1 MIEIFAGYGVLCA
14 TAKQC
19 GLLGSIDDDKV
30 RKSGAYSSIVQL
42 DLRNLEHRNLV
53 AEWMQSPLFCWL
65 HLAPVCGTASRAR
78 EIQRHW
84 SDPKPLRSNDYP
96 HGLPDLS
103 EKDMTRVIIAN
114 DLFAYSCK
122 LFQDAAARN
131 ILVTMENPSNSYF
144 WLTDGFTRLRQ
155 SVALTITDF
164 QACMYGG
171 KRPKWSRLVG
181 NFDELSQINARCD
194 NLHQHDPWRFA
205 KADDGS
211 HVWATSLESKYPKQ
225 LRIAIVQCILQAL
238 HRQGAVCCQL
248 TYKKFTH
255 TLCMLLTMRR
265 FLWET
270 SPGVTNYHRLF
281 RIFFQ
286 QQHLQWHL

>member
-1 MIEIFAGYGVLCA
+1 MIEISAGYGVLCA

-19 GLLGSIDDDKV
+19 GLLGSIAVDKD

-65 HLAPVCGTASRAR
+65 HMAPVCGTASRAR

-103 EKDMTRVIIAN
+103 EKDMTRVDIAN

-122 LFQDAAARN
+122 LFQDAAACN
-131 ILVTMENPSNSYF
+131 IFVTMENPSNSYF
-144 WLTDGFTRLRQ
+144 WLTDWFTRLRQ

-171 KRPKWSRLVG
+171 KRPNGRDLLG
-181 NFDELSQINARCD
+181 TLTN
-194 NLHQHDPWRFA
+194 
-205 KADDGS
+205 
-211 HVWATSLESKYPKQ
+211 SLRS
-225 LRIAIVQCILQAL
+225 
-238 HRQGAVCCQL
+238 
-248 TYKKFTH
+248 T
-255 TLCMLLTMRR
+255 
-265 FLWET
+265 
-270 SPGVTNYHRLF
+270 PGVTI
-281 RIFFQ
+281 RINMILGDLPKLMTAPVFGQ
-286 QQHLQWHL
+286 QVWSQSIQNSCALP